1 MMELTRAQARV
12 FLLRKH
18 GLLGP
23 HRFEGKAGALQ
34 FVRQCGC
41 IQFDPVDVCGKN
53 AELTLQSRVK
63 GMTKDI
69 LSQLLYE
76 DRRLV
81 DYPDKQLSIIPV
93 EDWPFF
99 ARYRQAAREG
109 EKQFEGL
116 SEKMAFARAY
126 MHEHGPVS
134 SDTLP
139 LEGDMFWHSMIHWSG
154 NWHQHSPAAR
164 SVLEQMYTSGECIV
178 HHKKGSR
185 KFYDLAEKYLPQ
197 HILAAPDPY
206 PEEQEHIRFR
216 VLRRIGAVG
225 LLWDRPSDAF
235 LNIWHMDPPV
245 RHAAFQSL
253 LDGGDILPVQ
263 VEKVRGPM
271 YMRAEDAILLEETL
285 HTSYTPRCEVLSP
298 LDPLMWDRKLIK
310 ALFDFEYSWEI
321 YTPQAKR
328 KYGYYVLPI
337 VYGDHFAGRA
347 EAVADEKAGILT
359 VKNIWLEENEKK
371 TRALVKKMD
380 SCMKRLALFNHCKE
394 VRYEREI

>member
-1 MMELTRAQARV
+1 MMELTRAQARI

-63 GMTKDI
+63 GMTKDM

-116 SEKMAFARAY
+116 SEKMAFARMY

-139 LEGDMFWHSMIHWSG
+139 LEGDM
-154 NWHQHSPAAR
+154 
-164 SVLEQMYTSGECIV
+164 
-178 HHKKGSR
+178 
-185 KFYDLAEKYLPQ
+185 
-197 HILAAPDPY
+197 
-206 PEEQEHIRFR
+206 
-216 VLRRIGAVG
+216 
-225 LLWDRPSDAF
+225 
-235 LNIWHMDPPV
+235 
-245 RHAAFQSL
+245 
-253 LDGGDILPVQ
+253 
-263 VEKVRGPM
+263 
-271 YMRAEDAILLEETL
+271 
-285 HTSYTPRCEVLSP
+285 
-298 LDPLMWDRKLIK
+298 
-310 ALFDFEYSWEI
+310 
-321 YTPQAKR
+321 
-328 KYGYYVLPI
+328 
-337 VYGDHFAGRA
+337 
-347 EAVADEKAGILT
+347 
-359 VKNIWLEENEKK
+359 
-371 TRALVKKMD
+371 
-380 SCMKRLALFNHCKE
+380 
-394 VRYEREI
+394 